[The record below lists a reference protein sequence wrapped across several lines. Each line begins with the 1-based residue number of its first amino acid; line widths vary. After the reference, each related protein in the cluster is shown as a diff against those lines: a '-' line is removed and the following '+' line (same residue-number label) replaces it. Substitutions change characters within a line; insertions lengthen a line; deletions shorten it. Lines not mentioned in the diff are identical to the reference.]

1 MFYLDDYPHPDRTL
15 LKSSDFYNFGIF
27 DGTKT
32 TQVRMSRGCSYGCN
46 FCPIDRTYR
55 FHSADYVLQELKQ
68 IKEQGYGALFWDD
81 AIFTAN
87 RKLLEEVLTR
97 IIEEGLEFKMGAQT
111 RADVH
116 INPKTINLMKRAGFT
131 YLSFGVESGD
141 PQILERYN
149 KRLNLDDVKAAVEQ
163 AKEYGIKVSL
173 TAIVGA
179 PEETLDSVK
188 KTIEVINLIKPD
200 AVSWSAYSIYP
211 GSLLE
216 FDPLWYED
224 SNLSK
229 EPIWL
234 NFDEGYQAKHVKE
247 VDYFEQS
254 WEIIKKNIRPEI
266 KI

>member
-1 MFYLDDYPHPDRTL
+1 
-15 LKSSDFYNFGIF
+15 
-27 DGTKT
+27 
-32 TQVRMSRGCSYGCN
+32 
-46 FCPIDRTYR
+46 
-55 FHSADYVLQELKQ
+55 
-68 IKEQGYGALFWDD
+68 
-81 AIFTAN
+81 
-87 RKLLEEVLTR
+87 
-97 IIEEGLEFKMGAQT
+97 
-111 RADVH
+111 
-116 INPKTINLMKRAGFT
+116 MKRAGFT